1 VTVKEGVARIAT
13 GSLAG
18 STLTMDRA
26 VRNAIA
32 AADLSLAEA
41 LRMAG
46 YNPAR
51 VIGMEEKKGSLEPG
65 KDADIVLLDDELK
78 VVLTMV
84 GGKVVYQV

>member
-1 VTVKEGVARIAT
+1 
-13 GSLAG
+13 
-18 STLTMDRA
+18 
-26 VRNAIA
+26 
-32 AADLSLAEA
+32 
-41 LRMAG
+41 LRMAS